1 MGGTTYFILLDF
13 LNGMKELKT
22 ACITERKSHSMTEK
36 KSYPEEIFEWR
47 QKKYEGYARTKLP
60 HQEAL
65 ETAERVNRRAVTSTS
80 GLRFPDDFLSVGEA
94 AGGERVPANLF
105 DVAFEYSEINGTLLA
120 RGSGGSIVIDQ
131 SNCMVDVA
139 RVFLDFAKGESCG
152 ECTYCRI
159 GTTRMSE
166 ILERI
171 CNGAGASED
180 VDELEELAQKIS
192 ATCLCE
198 IGKIASA
205 PVLATLAHFG
215 REYEEHI
222 DAGTCR
228 AGKCGLDSQG

>member
-1 MGGTTYFILLDF
+1 
-13 LNGMKELKT
+13 
-22 ACITERKSHSMTEK
+22 MTEK
-36 KSYPEEIFEWR
+36 KSYPEEIYEWR
-47 QKKYEGYARTKLP
+47 QKKYEGYTRSKLP

-80 GLRFPDDFLSVGEA
+80 ELRFPEDLLSIGET

-105 DVAFEYSEINGTLLA
+105 DVAFEYSEISGTLRA
-120 RGSGGSIVIDQ
+120 TGSGGSIVIDR

-166 ILERI
+166 IMERI
-171 CNGAGASED
+171 CGGQGLSED
-180 VDELEELAQKIS
+180 ADELEELAQKIS
-192 ATCLCE
+192 TTCLCE

-215 REYEEHI
+215 REYAEHI
-222 DAGTCR
+222 GDVTCR
-228 AGKCGLDSQG
+228 AGKCGMDSKG

>member
-1 MGGTTYFILLDF
+1 
-13 LNGMKELKT
+13 
-22 ACITERKSHSMTEK
+22 MTEK

-80 GLRFPDDFLSVGEA
+80 GLRFPGDFLSVGEA

-105 DVAFEYSEINGTLLA
+105 DMAFEYSEINGTLLA

-171 CNGAGASED
+171 CTGAGASED

-192 ATCLCE
+192 ATSLCE